1 MVAAAV
7 LLLMLPLSVISFCT
21 PDISLEEC
29 AARQEQ
35 QQADKDKTESSVKLK
50 KKEDHDLDQLISTRS
65 FITGRSCFSRHG
77 YFGKCSTAR
86 SCSDR
91 NYSYS
96 RTCGWKHVCCQERE
110 YAGNQRT
117 ATTRT
122 PSNRK
127 KTTKAPLRRRPTT
140 KEPARKIPKGTS
152 ISGKS
157 CGVSPV
163 NFIFGGEEAKQG
175 QFPFMVSFVHK
186 YGDDYVE
193 NFCGGVL
200 ISPKHVLTAAHCFS
214 DVKKRDWVSG
224 DVGVRIG
231 QTDLDQEEDILARAD
246 ISEVTI
252 HKDYQKRFPNTLGPV
267 HDIAIVTLDR
277 DLTSPRVTSVCLP
290 SPSSPIPNPG
300 VVAGW
305 GKTTRGKEGDT
316 ERKLQFAYLDTYS
329 VTECQG
335 KYDKLLKG
343 RATVLINENML
354 CAGNMKADSCSGD
367 SGGPLLA
374 LDQSYR
380 WSVAGVVSFGPS
392 TCGYLVPGVYTRVD
406 RYLDWIHRVITG

>member
-1 MVAAAV
+1 
-7 LLLMLPLSVISFCT
+7 L
-21 PDISLEEC
+21 
-29 AARQEQ
+29 R
-35 QQADKDKTESSVKLK
+35 
-50 KKEDHDLDQLISTRS
+50 
-65 FITGRSCFSRHG
+65 
-77 YFGKCSTAR
+77 
-86 SCSDR
+86 
-91 NYSYS
+91 
-96 RTCGWKHVCCQERE
+96 
-110 YAGNQRT
+110 
-117 ATTRT
+117 TRT
-122 PSNRK
+122 
-127 KTTKAPLRRRPTT
+127 TTKASV
-140 KEPARKIPKGTS
+140 RKIPKTTS

-175 QFPFMVSFVHK
+175 QFPFMVSFVNK
-186 YGDDYVE
+186 YGDYVE

-200 ISPKHVLTAAHCFS
+200 ISSKHVLTAAHCFS
-214 DVKKRDWVSG
+214 GVKQRDWLSG

-231 QTDLDQEEDILARAD
+231 QTDLDREEDILARAD
-246 ISEVTI
+246 ISKVTI
-252 HKDYQKRFPNTLGPV
+252 HEDYQKKFSNTLGPV

-277 DLTSPRVTSVCLP
+277 DITSRRVTSVCLP

-305 GKTTRGKEGDT
+305 GKTTQGKDGDT

-335 KYDKLLKG
+335 KYDKLLRG

-354 CAGNMKADSCSGD
+354 CAGNKKADTCSGD

-374 LDQSYR
+374 MDQRFR

-392 TCGYLVPGVYTRVD
+392 TCGNIVPGVYTRVD
-406 RYLDWIHRVITG
+406 RYLDWIHRVITQ

>member
-1 MVAAAV
+1 
-7 LLLMLPLSVISFCT
+7 LILPFSVTSFCT

-29 AARQEQ
+29 AARQEK
-35 QQADKDKTESSVKLK
+35 QQADKDKTNSNIQLENQ
-50 KKEDHDLDQLISTRS
+50 EDPGLDKLISTRS
-65 FITGRSCFSRHG
+65 LITGRSCFSRRG

-96 RTCGWKHVCCQERE
+96 RTCGWNHVCCQERE
-110 YAGNQRT
+110 SAGDRRKT
-117 ATTRT
+117 KTRPT
-122 PSNRK
+122 STRNKTSKAPSRR
-127 KTTKAPLRRRPTT
+127 KTTTQAPS
-140 KEPARKIPKGTS
+140 RKSPKVTS

-163 NFIFGGEEAKQG
+163 NFIFGGKEAKQG
-175 QFPFMVSFVHK
+175 QFPFMVSFVYK

-200 ISPKHVLTAAHCFS
+200 ISPRHVLTAAHCFS
-214 DVKKRDWVSG
+214 GVKERDWLSG

-231 QTDLDQEEDILARAD
+231 QTDLDREEDTLAKAD
-246 ISEVTI
+246 ISKVTI
-252 HKDYQKRFPNTLGPV
+252 HQDYQKRFPNTLGPV
-267 HDIAIVTLDR
+267 HDIAIATLDR
-277 DLTSPRVTSVCLP
+277 EITSPRVTSVCLP
-290 SPSSPIPNPG
+290 SPSSPIPDPG

-305 GKTTRGKEGDT
+305 GKTTRGKEGNT
-316 ERKLQFAYLDTYS
+316 QRKLQFAYLDTYS

-335 KYDKLLKG
+335 KYDKLLRG

-354 CAGNMKADSCSGD
+354 CAGNKRADSCSGD

-374 LDQSYR
+374 LDQSFR

-392 TCGYLVPGVYTRVD
+392 TCGNIVPGVYTRVD
-406 RYLDWIHRVITG
+406 RYLDWIQRVTG